1 MPTGMVKFAA
11 ALSLS
16 LSIAVEAQAQQPPL
30 THVPARGARREEPKR
45 EAPKRDDSKRD
56 ARHALVEQMVRT
68 ALEQAAAQQRPV
80 RPVRPVR
87 PSDTVVVPRDPQPP
101 RPVFPP
107 PADAASDERWRRGWE
122 ERAATFEKID
132 PAAPTDEQKLWA
144 MKALRDEAAFLQRHF
159 ARTEEPLGE
168 AYGAYYIDLT
178 LFVTQLKDPRSVH
191 ALAVATDVAPSVST
205 TLAELGEEAV
215 APVLAMLDNPMLA
228 ESSAYTLGK
237 FLQGSKE
244 ARSRIRPESA
254 IKIRGSLL
262 HAAATGKRPVRKSAI
277 RALRHARLTSQ
288 EKDRL
293 RRLTVTDA
301 PLLRE
306 VDRLP

>member
-11 ALSLS
+11 TLSLS
-16 LSIAVEAQAQQPPL
+16 LAIVVEVQAQQPPL
-30 THVPARGARREEPKR
+30 THAPARGARREEPKR
-45 EAPKRDDSKRD
+45 DAARREEAKRD
-56 ARHALVEQMVRT
+56 ARHALIEQMVRT

-80 RPVRPVR
+80 RPVRP
-87 PSDTVVVPRDPQPP
+87 SDAVVVPRDPQRP

-107 PADAASDERWRRGWE
+107 PADAATDERWRRGWE
-122 ERAATFEKID
+122 ERAATFETID
-132 PAAPTDEQKLWA
+132 PAAPSDEQKLWA
-144 MKALRDEAAFLQRHF
+144 MKALREEAAFLQRHF

-178 LFVTQLKDPRSVH
+178 LFVTQLKDPRSVE

-244 ARSRIRPESA
+244 ERSRIRPESVM
-254 IKIRGSLL
+254 KIRGSLL
-262 HAAATGKRPVRKSAI
+262 DAAATGKRPVRKSAI
-277 RALRHARLTSQ
+277 RALRHARLTPQ
-288 EKDRL
+288 EKDKL
-293 RRLTVTDA
+293 RRLTLTDA